1 MASDSKTICV
11 IVNPQAVYSLEAAR
25 GALGLAPATLRREIR
40 LGRLRV
46 SKRAGR
52 YYLLGVW
59 LLEWL
64 EAGEVTRYRKVGRG
78 TDEVARQV
86 DVRLVAADSGV

>member
-1 MASDSKTICV
+1 VKQVPV
-11 IVNPQAVYSLEAAR
+11 IVPGAVYTLVTAQAE
-25 GALGLAPATLRREIR
+25 LGLAKATLGREIR

-52 YYLLGVW
+52 YFILGEW

-64 EAGEVTRYRKVGRG
+64 RNGEFRSAKRG
-78 TDEVARQV
+78 EKGTEVKA
-86 DVRLVAADSGV
+86 

>member
-1 MASDSKTICV
+1 LAANTKSILQV
-11 IVNPQAVYSLEAAR
+11 IHPTSVYSLEAAR
-25 GALGLAPATLRREIR
+25 EALGLARATLGREIR

-52 YYLLGVW
+52 YFILGAW

-64 EAGEVTRYRKVGRG
+64 EAGEVRRKP
-78 TDEVARQV
+78 VADKAPALIHCN
-86 DVRLVAADSGV
+86 DVNPN